1 MPLTSVMP
9 GAHNWSS
16 YNFPGHTLTS
26 SHYEVS
32 KPKLRT
38 VIPRRYV
45 VDGIEIGDVR
55 WERLPHKSNV
65 TTVEI
70 AIRLF
75 GQRKKYSYL
84 RNIYKEIKTDKQMT
98 V

>member
-1 MPLTSVMP
+1 MPLASVMP
-9 GAHNWSS
+9 GAPNWSPYS
-16 YNFPGHTLTS
+16 FPGYTLTS

-45 VDGIEIGDVR
+45 VDGSETGDVS
-55 WERLPHKSNV
+55 WERLPHKSKV
-65 TTVEI
+65 TTVKI

-84 RNIYKEIKTDKQMT
+84 RKIYKKMIIDKQMT